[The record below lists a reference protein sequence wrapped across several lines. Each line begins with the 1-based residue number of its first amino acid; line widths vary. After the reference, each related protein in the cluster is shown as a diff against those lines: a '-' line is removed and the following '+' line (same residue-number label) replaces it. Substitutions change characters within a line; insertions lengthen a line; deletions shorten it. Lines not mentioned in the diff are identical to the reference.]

1 MTGLSIWQQV
11 LGPHFQ
17 CLPAALQCFHGLQGR
32 HVLIGGAEVTAPAS
46 AVAGWLA
53 RLLGMPRQ
61 AGPCPLHFVLL
72 AGPAGEHWRRDF
84 GGHPMTT
91 RLTAQGAH
99 IVEAVGPA
107 GLLRLGFALRANA
120 DALEMQLAW
129 LRVIGLPWPRR
140 LLPKVVAHEHADEVK
155 GIHRVLFDIQVSLPL
170 LGALTRY
177 RGHLDLAAKT
187 P

>member
-17 CLPAALQCFHGLQGR
+17 CLPKALQCFHGLQGR
-32 HVLIGGAEVTAPAS
+32 HELIGRAEVTAPVS

-53 RLLGMPRQ
+53 RFLGMPRQ
-61 AGPCPLHFVLL
+61 SGPCPLHFALL
-72 AGPAGEHWRRDF
+72 AGPAGEHWSREF
-84 GGHPMTT
+84 GGHRMTT

-107 GLLRLGFALRANA
+107 GLLRLGFSLRANA

-129 LRVIGLPWPRR
+129 LRVAGLPCPSR
-140 LLPKVVAHEHADEVK
+140 LLPTVVAHEHADEVN
-155 GIHRVLFDIQVSLPL
+155 GIHRVRFDIQASLPL

-177 RGHLDLAAKT
+177 RGHLDLTART